1 MVQDFWKR
9 FLFPN
14 WDFPNTCW
22 DEGDN
27 PAIIKM
33 SINLVVPE
41 EPLFAIIL
49 PDGIHH
55 DIVKKIEIHFNECRD
70 ILIKNAKMLQ
80 IKNPRSFKV
89 RWLFDDFYEEKSYL
103 VTSKEELELRGNA
116 KKQEEVKVEEI
127 EKRVVESIDYFPLY
141 YAPPLNRNIPSDF
154 QETDPQTFFS
164 HYKQLPSLCF
174 NCCSSKHTAPQCPE
188 VCCLLYLL
196 NNTQH
201 VTAKRQEQN
210 TTKQGLI

>member
-1 MVQDFWKR
+1 
-9 FLFPN
+9 
-14 WDFPNTCW
+14 
-22 DEGDN
+22 
-27 PAIIKM
+27 M

-41 EPLFAIIL
+41 EPLFAVIL
-49 PDGIHH
+49 PDGIQH
-55 DIVKKIEIHFNECRD
+55 DILKKMEKHLNECRN
-70 ILIKNAKMLQ
+70 ILAKNTKMLHTK
-80 IKNPRSFKV
+80 KNPRSFKV

-103 VTSKEELELRGNA
+103 VTSKELRGKSGNET
-116 KKQEEVKVEEI
+116 KPEEVKVEEI

-188 VCCLLYLL
+188 VCCLCS
-196 NNTQH
+196 
-201 VTAKRQEQN
+201 
-210 TTKQGLI
+210 IS